1 MKKMIVVVAAA
12 LFALSFAGM
21 SLADEQVLIT
31 KGSANKPSI
40 EKEWLV
46 SETATVQ
53 GVDLATRIVT
63 LKGPKGK
70 VFDVKA
76 GDEVRNLEQ
85 VKVGD
90 QVRAEY
96 YQSVA
101 IEVLTPGQAPGG
113 IQASVELDRAKL
125 GEKPA
130 GIIGR
135 QLTVTAKVEAINKTE
150 MFVTLKG
157 PEGKTLDVKVSDP
170 KNLENVNVGDEVV
183 ITMTEAVAISVEG
196 ITN

>member
-40 EKEWLV
+40 EKERLV

-90 QVRAEY
+90 QVKAEY
-96 YQSVA
+96 YQSIAV
-101 IEVLTPGQAPGG
+101 EVLTPGQAPGG

-157 PEGKTLDVKVSDP
+157 PEGKTLDVKVTDP

-183 ITMTEAVAISVEG
+183 ITLTEAVAISVEG
-196 ITN
+196 VTN

>member
-31 KGSANKPSI
+31 KGSANKPST
-40 EKEWLV
+40 EKERLV

-90 QVRAEY
+90 QVKAEY
-96 YQSVA
+96 YQSIAV
-101 IEVLTPGQAPGG
+101 EVLTPGQAPGG

-157 PEGKTLDVKVSDP
+157 PEGKTLDV
-170 KNLENVNVGDEVV
+170 
-183 ITMTEAVAISVEG
+183 
-196 ITN
+196 

>member
-31 KGSANKPSI
+31 KGSANKPST
-40 EKEWLV
+40 EKERLV

-90 QVRAEY
+90 QVKAEY
-96 YQSVA
+96 YQSIAV
-101 IEVLTPGQAPGG
+101 EVLTPGQAPGG

-157 PEGKTLDVKVSDP
+157 PEGKTLDVKVTDP

-183 ITMTEAVAISVEG
+183 ITLTEAVAISVEG
-196 ITN
+196 VTN